1 MVIGNLL
8 IGATF
13 YALGRL
19 RRVSAIIGV
28 SQLTLHVHRAAML
41 TARCTLHD
49 PLSARPQF
57 VPASVIS
64 GFLSCIG
71 YKVPPPLPPPPP
83 PPPRHT
89 HTPSSLIPLVSPSP
103 QPHLYPR

>member
-1 MVIGNLL
+1 
-8 IGATF
+8 
-13 YALGRL
+13 
-19 RRVSAIIGV
+19 
-28 SQLTLHVHRAAML
+28 ML

-71 YKVPPPLPPPPP
+71 YKVIKLAVFVGT
-83 PPPRHT
+83 T
-89 HTPSSLIPLVSPSP
+89 HELKFIKFKYLVTPAPGKAAQHGQNGRLGGVMAGHHGL
-103 QPHLYPR
+103 L